1 MDPVGRSPGLDRAA
15 LRPGLHRM
23 RGTISSSGFASGDR
37 FVVGHWRRSPIG
49 PTVDVM
55 WARPDGRRVLLGP
68 DEATLEFVTAVYDFD
83 ETAVVPMSI
92 DASEHHLH
100 LHAGSVEL
108 RLHAG
113 RAVLWLPSRPRWF
126 TRRVEGPVAWAL
138 LGVHTWGTSP
148 TGVQEWYQARSCRF
162 LVAATGR
169 VDGTDLGPMSSLRPA
184 CGFGFSESPARP
196 SMVAVRPSL
205 LVPGPTSAT
214 ATQGV
219 STA

>member
-1 MDPVGRSPGLDRAA
+1 MLA
-15 LRPGLHRM
+15 PGLHRM

-37 FVVGHWRRSPIG
+37 FVVGHWLRSPIG
-49 PTVDVM
+49 ATVDVM
-55 WARPDGRRVLLGP
+55 WARPDGRRVLLAP
-68 DEATLEFVTAVYDFD
+68 DRTTVEFVTAVYDFD
-83 ETAVVPMSI
+83 ETRVVPVSI
-92 DASEHHLH
+92 DASARHLH
-100 LHAGSVEL
+100 LHAGPVEL

-113 RAVLWLPSRPRWF
+113 RRVLLLPPRPRWF
-126 TRRVEGPVAWAL
+126 TRAIEGPIARPL

-169 VDGTDLGPMSSLRPA
+169 IDGVELGPMSSLRPA

-205 LVPGPTSAT
+205 LVPSPDQERIAT
-214 ATQGV
+214 RVAE
-219 STA
+219 